1 MKTEMKQQ
9 QRAEMK
15 LKLSGLRERSK
26 HLLSKHNWQKYFEDY
41 QANEITLNSS
51 SGCSSMATTNNN
63 NNKDLFKLHYKKVL
77 SAIDIDLSLNI
88 NENITN
94 SVISTVKS
102 SAELSNI
109 GFDASTLID
118 SQTSMLLFFFF
129 FKIKFHKFKNKI
141 LDCLNFT

>member
-9 QRAEMK
+9 RTEMK

-63 NNKDLFKLHYKKVL
+63 KDLFKLNYKKVL
-77 SAIDIDLSLNI
+77 LSGIDIDLSLNI
-88 NENITN
+88 NENLTN

-118 SQTSMLLFFFF
+118 SQTSMLFLLF
-129 FKIKFHKFKNKI
+129 
-141 LDCLNFT
+141 L

>member
-1 MKTEMKQQ
+1 MKTEMKQQQ

-51 SGCSSMATTNNN
+51 SGCSSMATTNNNNN

-118 SQTSMLLFFFF
+118 SQTSILLLLFFQ
-129 FKIKFHKFKNKI
+129 NKI
-141 LDCLNFT
+141 P

>member
-9 QRAEMK
+9 QQRTEMK

-63 NNKDLFKLHYKKVL
+63 KDLFKLHYKKVL
-77 SAIDIDLSLNI
+77 SGIDIDLSLNI
-88 NENITN
+88 NENMTN

-118 SQTSMLLFFFF
+118 SQTSMLLLLFF
-129 FKIKFHKFKNKI
+129 
-141 LDCLNFT
+141 L

>member
-51 SGCSSMATTNNN
+51 SGCSSMATTNN

-118 SQTSMLLFFFF
+118 SQTSMLLLLLLFFQ
-129 FKIKFHKFKNKI
+129 NKI
-141 LDCLNFT
+141 P

>member
-9 QRAEMK
+9 RTEMK

-63 NNKDLFKLHYKKVL
+63 KDLFKLNYKKVL
-77 SAIDIDLSLNI
+77 LSGIDIDLSLNI
-88 NENITN
+88 NENMTN

-118 SQTSMLLFFFF
+118 SQTSMLFLLF
-129 FKIKFHKFKNKI
+129 
-141 LDCLNFT
+141 L